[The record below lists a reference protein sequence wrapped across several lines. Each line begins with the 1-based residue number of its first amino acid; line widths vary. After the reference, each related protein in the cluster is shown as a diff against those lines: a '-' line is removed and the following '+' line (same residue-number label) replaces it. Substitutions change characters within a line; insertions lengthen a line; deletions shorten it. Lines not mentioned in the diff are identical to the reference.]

1 MSERKEISYFSSAR
15 FGGISSSTLK
25 IIAIATMFID
35 HFAVVFE
42 TQLSEHYPF
51 LILPNGLNF
60 LRAVGRLAFP
70 LFAFMIA
77 EGAKRT
83 HNIYLYLVRL
93 LAFSFI
99 AEIPFDLALYG
110 TPLREVLSE
119 RDHQNV
125 FFTLFL
131 GLVSILCFQL
141 LEKVNLEPLSVLPLA
156 GLAYLAEEI
165 LKTDYG
171 AMGVICIFLFYLFLQ
186 AKPAAKNIGFLLI
199 CLVISFMLSAE
210 PSVRTVQYVSG
221 ETGHIYTLTLSAL
234 FNSYEIYALFSA
246 PLIIFYNGEK
256 GRKIN
261 KYFFYAFYPAHLLLL
276 WGVYQLFS

>member
-1 MSERKEISYFSSAR
+1 MSEHKEISYFSSSR
-15 FGGISSSTLK
+15 FGGFSSSALK
-25 IIAIATMFID
+25 IIAIVTMFID

-42 TQLSEHYPF
+42 APLAEHFPF
-51 LILPNGLNF
+51 LIMPNGLNV
-60 LRAVGRLAFP
+60 LHAVGRLAFP

-93 LAFSFI
+93 LAFAFI
-99 AEIPFDLALYG
+99 AEVPFDLALYG
-110 TPLREVLSE
+110 TPFSEVLTE

-131 GLVSILCFQL
+131 GLLSIVCLQL
-141 LEKVNLEPLSVLPLA
+141 LEKVKLTPLSFVPLA
-156 GLAYLAEEI
+156 VFAFAAEEI

-186 AKPAAKNIGFLLI
+186 APQAAKNIGILLTCLLI
-199 CLVISFMLSAE
+199 SIMLSVE
-210 PSVRTVQYVSG
+210 PSVQTVQYVSG
-221 ETGHIYTLTLSAL
+221 RIGHRYLLNLTAL
-234 FNSYEIYALFSA
+234 FNSYEIYALLSA
-246 PLIIFYNGEK
+246 PLIVLYNGEK

-261 KYFFYAFYPAHLLLL
+261 KFIFYAFYPVHLLAL
-276 WGVYQLFS
+276 WGLYQLIY